1 MEEVKILMRDLM
13 KFNEV
18 SRKNVTCDDD
28 IKSDKKKKQQQSL
41 TLFRQHIF

>member
-1 MEEVKILMRDLM
+1 MEEVKILLRHLM
-13 KFNEV
+13 EFNEV
-18 SRKNVTCDDD
+18 SRKNVTCDD